1 MNISRRALWRVSPI
15 PPVPTALAVL
25 PLLLLS
31 LLLSSCAGR
40 GYEMPPAGLLSQS
53 EVEEGWMVDRAW
65 WRAYGDP
72 VLDSLVDAALA
83 ANVDLAKSGL
93 AVRRALF
100 QARQAGA
107 DLWPEPSA
115 GGSAGS
121 RLNTTSGESS
131 RSWGANF
138 DIGYELD
145 LWRRLSDAAAARE
158 WEYRASEEDRE
169 SVRLTLINRVINAYY
184 QLQYLRQAHELTR
197 QSLDFYEEL
206 YRIVSDKF
214 RAGKVDGLEPVT
226 AEQSVLAARASLT
239 DLETQMGD
247 TEQTLRDLMNLK
259 PDEGLNIAT
268 VDLLAVRPPL
278 PNLDVP
284 LSVLGLRPDV
294 RAAEYRI
301 QEAFSDWQSDKASLY
316 PSISLG
322 GGLSVSS
329 DSADTL
335 FRVPFLAGTVS
346 LRLPFLQWNTLQWRL
361 RISETQFEERRL
373 DFERTLTTALNEVDG
388 YWRGWRNA
396 VEQLDT
402 LKSKHEADVRI
413 AAFREQRYHLGADE
427 LRIWI
432 QALNTAND
440 SMRSV
445 IRGAYTVIEQVNAV
459 FQAMGGSFAPRGSG
473 AQI

>member
-1 MNISRRALWRVSPI
+1 MKLCTLRRAPRCLILS
-15 PPVPTALAVL
+15 ALLA
-25 PLLLLS
+25 LS
-31 LLLSSCAGR
+31 AGLSGCGGR
-40 GYEMPPAGLLSQS
+40 GYEMPPGGLLSQS

-65 WRAYGDP
+65 WKAYNDP
-72 VLDSLVDAALA
+72 VLDSLVDTALA

-107 DLWPEPSA
+107 ELWPEPSA

-121 RLNTTSGESS
+121 RLNTQSGESF
-131 RSWGANF
+131 RSYGASF

-145 LWRRLSDAAAARE
+145 LWRRLSDAAAARD

-184 QLQYLRQAHELTR
+184 QLQYLRATRELTR
-197 QSLDFYEEL
+197 RSLDFYEEL
-206 YRIVSDKF
+206 FRIVSDKF

-239 DLETQMGD
+239 DLETQIGD
-247 TEQTLRDLMNLK
+247 TEQSLRDLLNRRPDTNLDI
-259 PDEGLNIAT
+259 PS
-268 VDLLAVRPPL
+268 VDLLKVRPPR
-278 PNLDVP
+278 PNPDVP

-294 RAAEYRI
+294 RAAEYRV
-301 QEAFSDWQSDKASLY
+301 QESFSDWQADKASLY

-322 GGLSVSS
+322 GGLSASS
-329 DSADTL
+329 DSADNL

-346 LRLPFLQWNTLQWRL
+346 LRLPFLQWNTLRWRL

-373 DFERTLTTALNEVDG
+373 DFAKTLTTALNEVDG

-402 LKSKHEADVRI
+402 MKKKHEADVRI
-413 AAFREQRYHLGADE
+413 AAYRERRYQLGADE
-427 LRIWI
+427 LRDWV

-440 SMRSV
+440 SMQSV
-445 IRGAYTVIEQVNAV
+445 IRGAYTVIEHVNAV
-459 FQAMGGSFAPRGSG
+459 FQAMGGRFMPRREKPE
-473 AQI
+473 I

>member
-1 MNISRRALWRVSPI
+1 MMKLSPCVRRRAPH
-15 PPVPTALAVL
+15 VPALAA
-25 PLLLLS
+25 LLILS
-31 LLLSSCAGR
+31 LALCACAGR
-40 GYEMPPAGLLSQS
+40 RWEMPPSGLLSQS
-53 EVEEGWMVDRAW
+53 EAEEAWVVDRAW
-65 WRAYGDP
+65 WKAYGDP
-72 VLDSLVDAALA
+72 VLDSLVEAALA

-115 GGSAGS
+115 TGSASS
-121 RLNTTSGESS
+121 RLNTRSGDSS
-131 RSWGANF
+131 RSFGAGF

-158 WEYRASEEDRE
+158 WEYRASEQDRE
-169 SVRLTLINRVINAYY
+169 SVRLTLINRVVNAYY
-184 QLQYLRQAHELTR
+184 QLQYLRAAHGLTR
-197 QSLDFYEEL
+197 RSLDFYEEL

-239 DLETQMGD
+239 DLETQIGD
-247 TEQTLRDLMNLK
+247 TEQTLRDLLNLK
-259 PDEGLNIAT
+259 PDEALDIAS
-268 VDLLAVRPPL
+268 VDLLSVRPPL
-278 PNLDVP
+278 PNLDAP
-284 LSVLGLRPDV
+284 LSALGLRPDV

-322 GGLSVSS
+322 SGLSVSS
-329 DSADTL
+329 DSADNL

-346 LRLPFLQWNTLQWRL
+346 LRLPFLQWNTLRWRL
-361 RISETQFEERRL
+361 RVSETQFEERRL
-373 DFERTLTTALNEVDG
+373 DFAKTLTTALNEVDG
-388 YWRGWRNA
+388 HWRGWRNA

-402 LKSKHEADVRI
+402 LKSKHEADERI
-413 AAFREQRYHLGADE
+413 AAFRERRYKLGADE
-427 LRIWI
+427 LRLWV

-445 IRGAYTVIEQVNAV
+445 ILGAYTVIERVNAV
-459 FQAMGGSFAPRGSG
+459 FQAMGGRLTPRGDGSETS
-473 AQI
+473 AS